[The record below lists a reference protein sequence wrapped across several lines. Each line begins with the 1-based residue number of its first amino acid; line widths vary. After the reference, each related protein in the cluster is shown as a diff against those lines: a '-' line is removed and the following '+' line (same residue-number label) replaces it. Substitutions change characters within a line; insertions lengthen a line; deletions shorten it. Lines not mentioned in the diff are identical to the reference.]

1 MYNRQQIIGNLGKD
15 PEVRMFEDGSNEVKF
30 TVAYTERG
38 FTTSTGKQIPDH
50 TEWFNCVVKGN
61 KAEFV
66 KQYLHKGDRVFV
78 EGKTYTTEYRDAQ
91 GQSKRFTE
99 IRVTEV
105 IGLSSRQQTTDN
117 GQQVNSFGGQQSF
130 GQQQIFGQPQQGDLF

>member
-78 EGKTYTTEYRDAQ
+78 EGKTYTNEYTDAQ
-91 GQSKRFTE
+91 GNMRRFTE
-99 IRVTEV
+99 VRVTEV
-105 IGLSSRQQTTDN
+105 IGLSSKQQTTDN

>member
-15 PEVRMFEDGSNEVKF
+15 PEVRMFDDGSNEVKF

-105 IGLSSRQQTTDN
+105 IGLSSRQQATDN
-117 GQQVNSFGGQQSF
+117 RQQVNSFGGQQSYQPQHSF
-130 GQQQIFGQPQQGDLF
+130 GLPQQGDLF